1 MLIKNSLRSD
11 NDVLAYIAIKYAY
24 VHVLKSVVLLNATV
38 VDRICFAW
46 LGIKNEEISN
56 TIQLPIN
63 H

>member
-24 VHVLKSVVLLNATV
+24 VHVLKSVVLLSVTV

-46 LGIKNEEISN
+46 LGIKNEEISS
-56 TIQLPIN
+56 TLQLPIN